1 MASSDDLGSIRNRIA
16 EVIQVRGADLEPCRL
31 NWRKHPAN
39 QRDAMAGVLREVGA
53 ADVLKAWRRPDG
65 KLELI
70 DGHLRA
76 EQAPDH
82 VWTVAVLDVTEAE
95 ARYLLATHD
104 TLGAMAQPDAA
115 ILDGLLR
122 EMNSG
127 DSAVQQMLAELAD
140 SAGLYTGEGAGV
152 EDCDGSPKLP
162 DDLEYRIIVKC
173 QNEMQQLAI
182 IEQLESEGIE
192 CQPLI
197 S

>member
-1 MASSDDLGSIRNRIA
+1 MDGNIRDRIVEIRKVPGRDL
-16 EVIQVRGADLEPCRL
+16 LPCPL
-31 NWRKHPAN
+31 NWRKHPQA
-39 QRDAMAGVLREVGA
+39 QREALRGVLSEVGV
-53 ADVLKAWRRPDG
+53 ADVLKAWQRPDG

-76 EQAPDH
+76 EELADH
-82 VWTVAVLDVTEAE
+82 EWNVAILDVTEAE

-104 TLGAMAQPDAA
+104 TLGAMAEPDAA

-127 DSAVQQMLAELAD
+127 DSAVQQMLADLAAG
-140 SAGLYTGEGAGV
+140 AGLYQDNKE
-152 EDCDGSPKLP
+152 ESPIDTSSKMS
-162 DDLEYRIIVKC
+162 DELEYRIIVKC
-173 QNEMQQLAI
+173 ESETQQITI